1 MLLALDVACFVAGTR
16 CFLGFE
22 ACRQIGDMESGKAT
36 PAPQGL
42 IPGPSRA
49 WSCDTLLRG
58 SSFLADQQAKHAGKL
73 KAQDAIAATW

>member
-1 MLLALDVACFVAGTR
+1 
-16 CFLGFE
+16 
-22 ACRQIGDMESGKAT
+22 MESGT
-36 PAPQGL
+36 APQGL

-49 WSCDTLLRG
+49 WSCETLLRG